1 MEDVNFAQLLAFSI
15 ARSRVGDF
23 LPQLVKPGVDLSLA
37 LTFAGVRLLAA
48 VPVGSF
54 HEFEGIG
61 KMKNDF
67 CQVVD
72 STSLRA
78 LVIDISNQRQ

>member
-1 MEDVNFAQLLAFSI
+1 MQNDKN
-15 ARSRVGDF
+15 DF
-23 LPQLVKPGVDLSLA
+23 CHIVDLTSLIRA
-37 LTFAGVRLLAA
+37 LVLAA

-72 STSLRA
+72 STSLKA
-78 LVIDISNQRQ
+78 LVIDISNQRQLITRG